1 MAARK
6 AQASKKRSDRDFA
19 KDLPEA
25 RKRNFEN
32 VGKRDPKEDPNSQQN
47 IRAKREANAK
57 RNAEA
62 VRAREEQLAEA
73 WAPGNHPDVAVA
85 VKRTER
91 AARQEQERIDAGK
104 RAAEKS
110 KGAESF
116 KPPSQPGDKG
126 FIAEPAHPEKP
137 GPRGSAPRS
146 EGTPDGPQGEDVIYV
161 TDDIEPDGT
170 PKVSQGF
177 VEQTPE
183 WDGESDRDYNDVA
196 KRGGRRFEPHAAEPV
211 DSPYLE
217 ERINQHSPEGALL
230 DSIKEGREV
239 RFVPNDAWLD
249 PVSNNPDRRNADE
262 SA

>member
-57 RNAEA
+57 RKQEEVAG
-62 VRAREEQLAEA
+62 RERQIAEA
-73 WAPGNHPDVAVA
+73 WGDKDHPDVAV

-91 AARQEQERIDAGK
+91 AARQEQERLDTAK
-104 RAAEKS
+104 RAAKANDTA
-110 KGAESF
+110 GF

-126 FIAEPAHPEKP
+126 FIAEPAHPKKP

-183 WDGESDRDYNDVA
+183 WDGESDRDLTQLP
-196 KRGGRRFEPHAAEPV
+196 RGAHWEFTALEPAGS
-211 DSPYLE
+211 DYIE
-217 ERINQHSPEGALL
+217 ERVNNHSPEGAAL
-230 DSIKEGREV
+230 DSIKEGRPV